1 MNSNFTEIQ
10 KEYTDWLD
18 TLGFSNSV
26 VYDYKF
32 RVKDFL
38 EWLETQNINQI
49 NQLGQNHLKT
59 YFDYLQTRPNKRK
72 GAGLSVSHLNHNFSA
87 VDKLCEFL
95 HQIGMKNTPT
105 PTNYRL
111 KVDKQLRI
119 QNIEPFTQ
127 EEIKI
132 LRSNIKNT
140 YKHFTFTQRE
150 TKHEQLKLIF
160 ALYYACGLRRK
171 EGFNLTLQDIDFD
184 KRTLFVRQGKNYK
197 DRILPMNESVYK
209 ALQHYIYN
217 FRALQKTEHKRL
229 FINQASALIRSL
241 KELQKTTNNEQI
253 QSKKITLHIL
263 RHSIATH
270 LLENGMSVESIS
282 RFLGH
287 SSLNS
292 TQIYTHITERK

>member
-10 KEYTDWLD
+10 KEYTDWLN
-18 TLGFSNSV
+18 TLGFSSGLI
-26 VYDYKF
+26 YDYKF

-38 EWLETQNINQI
+38 EWLEMQGVSQI
-49 NQLGQNHLKT
+49 NQLKQNHLKT

-72 GAGLSVSHLNHNFSA
+72 GGGLSVSHLNHNFSA

-132 LRSNIKNT
+132 LRSNIENT
-140 YKHFTFTQRE
+140 YSHFTFIQKE
-150 TKHEQLKLIF
+150 AKHEQLKLIF

-241 KELQKTTNNEQI
+241 KELQKTTQNEQI

>member
-18 TLGFSNSV
+18 TLGFSNGLI
-26 VYDYKF
+26 YDYKF

-49 NQLGQNHLKT
+49 NQLKQNHLKT

-72 GAGLSVSHLNHNFSA
+72 GTGLSVSHLNHNFSA

-95 HQIGMKNTPT
+95 HQIGMKNTPI

-127 EEIKI
+127 DEIKI
-132 LRSNIKNT
+132 LRSNIENT
-140 YKHFTFTQRE
+140 YNHFPFTQKE
-150 TKHEQLKLIF
+150 AKHEQLKLIF

-171 EGFNLTLQDIDFD
+171 EGFNLTIQDIDFD
-184 KRTLFVRQGKNYK
+184 KRTLFIRQGKNYK

-229 FINQASALIRSL
+229 FIHQASALIRSL
-241 KELQKTTNNEQI
+241 KELQKTTQNEQI
-253 QSKKITLHIL
+253 QSKKITFHIL

-292 TQIYTHITERK
+292 TQIYTHIINR